1 MIRANVR
8 RYFFDSGEYEDSKF
22 EEISEWCLGA
32 LPRLRKNQANVM
44 IWVNVRRYFF
54 DSGEC
59 DDSQKSGE
67 CEEND
72 ITF

>member
-8 RYFFDSGEYEDSKF
+8 RYFFDS
-22 EEISEWCLGA
+22 
-32 LPRLRKNQANVM
+32 V
-44 IWVNVRRYFF
+44 
-54 DSGEC
+54 EC

-72 ITF
+72 ITFQMRIVMSN